1 MKKSFILL
9 FALCLLFVS
18 CATKPV
24 YITHYMVGNT
34 EYLVQ
39 NEGEFMDPGKP
50 YGYFN
55 EKRQE
60 FLGWSYENSMITD
73 WTTQPVG
80 EIYVQAVIKD
90 INFIDLYVNQKPY
103 LAISEKTLALSPK
116 APDNP
121 TYESLKACGFKSDEL
136 DEDFSEGYSF
146 KDNTLIG
153 WAIDGTNELF
163 EDWDKPL
170 TKSIKLN
177 AVYKPIVLYY
187 VNNELWKEQYV
198 SDFADPGAP
207 AATDLLNGY
216 EFEGWVNMDETG
228 PYADWSVKPEVLRF
242 DALLSLTTA
251 DDSALLNSERIS
263 LDRSSRS
270 YDILGPLTVSE
281 TYQIVNGKIKTNKVG
296 YKDILAEARR
306 LYPSTDQVID
316 IVVDYETKEIDTDY
330 SLLMTDAES
339 TSAKRFVFRTA
350 SYTGLAIDLH

>member
-24 YITHYMVGNT
+24 YITHYMVGDT
-34 EYLVQ
+34 EYAVQ
-39 NEGEFMDPGKP
+39 TEGQYGDPGVPTSLLKA
-50 YGYFN
+50 
-55 EKRQE
+55 RQE
-60 FLGWSYENSMITD
+60 FRGWTLDGSKITD
-73 WTTQPVG
+73 WTTQPLG
-80 EIYVQAVIKD
+80 DIYVYADVR
-90 INFIDLYVNQKPY
+90 NVSYIDLYVNQKPY
-103 LAISEKTLALSPK
+103 LAISEYTLAEKPE
-116 APDNP
+116 APANP
-121 TYESLKACGFKSDEL
+121 TEADLRKVGFKTADLEG
-136 DEDFSEGYSF
+136 DFSEGYSF

-153 WAIDGTNELF
+153 WVVDGTNEFF

-187 VNNELWKEQYV
+187 VNNELWLEQYV
-198 SDFADPGAP
+198 SDFANPGEP
-207 AATDLLNGY
+207 AATELLNGY
-216 EFEGWVNMDETG
+216 EFEGWVNYDENG
-228 PYADWSVKPEVLRF
+228 PYEDWSVKPEVLRF

-251 DDSALLNSERIS
+251 DDSALLNSERVR
-263 LDRSSRS
+263 LDSSARS

-306 LYPSTDQVID
+306 LYPAADQVID

-330 SLLMTDAES
+330 ALLMTDAES
-339 TSAKRFVFRTA
+339 TSSKRFVFRTA
-350 SYTGLAIDLH
+350 SYTGLAIDLN